1 MVICMLLIKIGS
13 LVELVLHHSE
23 ISGMNNPLV
32 PVYRP
37 LSDGINCRARTISQA
52 RCGMIMNLAEG
63 LAILETENVLWLE
76 PYGSARP

>member
-1 MVICMLLIKIGS
+1 MVIYILLIKTGS
-13 LVELVLHHSE
+13 LIELVPHHSE

-32 PVYRP
+32 PLYHP

-52 RCGMIMNLAEG
+52 RCGMIVNLAEG
-63 LAILETENVLWLE
+63 LAFLETENILWLE